1 MRHQPQPRYHQ
12 PPPPPHHSTSNHQRN
27 QTPATP
33 TRLIIAAARFFD
45 LPELRYLR
53 QIFQERYRNS
63 LECFFNQEFA
73 ANLNPK
79 SFTLEQKVRLMQEI
93 SSEFSIKWDC
103 KAFELR
109 MPKPSVFAQGHNTF
123 KSDH

>member
-1 MRHQPQPRYHQ
+1 MKNLGRGGVE
-12 PPPPPHHSTSNHQRN
+12 
-27 QTPATP
+27 A
-33 TRLIIAAARFFD
+33 RLIIAAARYFD

-53 QIFQERYRNS
+53 QIFQERYKNS
-63 LECFFNQEFA
+63 LECFFHQEFA

-79 SFTLEQKVRLMQEI
+79 SFTLEQKVQDI

-109 MPKPSVFAQGHNTF
+109 MLKPSVFAQGHNTF